1 MRAAVPSCLI
11 SLPNVV
17 ELELNEDWF
26 RHGDLGFSTLS
37 SEDDLMC
44 CDVGDEA
51 NGKFVASKVDLED
64 SILGISIL
72 AVTPGVGWWSSTT
85 VNWSKIGVKLYGLI

>member
-37 SEDDLMC
+37 SEDDFIR

-51 NGKFVASKVDLED
+51 NSEFEVSNVKMED
-64 SILGISIL
+64 SVMGISVL
-72 AVTPGVGWWSSTT
+72 AATTEIGWWSSI
-85 VNWSKIGVKLYGLI
+85 SFE